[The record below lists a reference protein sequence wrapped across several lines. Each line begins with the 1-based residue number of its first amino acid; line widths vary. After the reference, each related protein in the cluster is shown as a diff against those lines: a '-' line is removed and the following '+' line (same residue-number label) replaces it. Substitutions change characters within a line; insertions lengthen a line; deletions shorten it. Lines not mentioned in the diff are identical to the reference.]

1 MAGVLS
7 AGTVVGDVVFWTEW
21 SGVGHMSRWG
31 DVSEDDI
38 RDGEGS
44 LATGD
49 ADVEDGVD
57 AVRNVFDDFSEE
69 IEGHIVGAVLNNDDV
84 FEVSSNLTES
94 IFLFG

>member
-7 AGTVVGDVVFWTEW
+7 TRTVVGDVVFWTDW

-49 ADVEDGVD
+49 ADVEDGID
-57 AVRNVFDDFSEE
+57 AVWDFIIDVLDEIESHVVGAVFDD
-69 IEGHIVGAVLNNDDV
+69 DDV

-94 IFLFG
+94 VFLFG